1 MNNHNASVFKIDDNV
16 ILDHAFYMG
25 LYLAVVDRR
34 DLSLVEHDFYN
45 TTHVPGM
52 FNNTAWTF
60 KGDKY
65 KSMDDF

>member
-1 MNNHNASVFKIDDNV
+1 
-16 ILDHAFYMG
+16 MG

-52 FNNTAWTF
+52 YNDTAWTF